1 MRVLD
6 KLGFKKV
13 GAMTKRIALVFI
25 VGMLLSPAAS
35 AQPAQEEAVLRALIA
50 AHEHASVSGD
60 LRGLVDVY
68 SLDAELVS
76 ATGVVTRGRDAIEA
90 SYRQQLAGA
99 AAKSGRHHTH
109 PPDGIRIRFVT
120 PEVALI
126 DLPSRNVGGR
136 TADGAEM
143 PPNEVTLI
151 TVWRKTGGT
160 WLVVSQRALPVVK

>member
-1 MRVLD
+1 
-6 KLGFKKV
+6 
-13 GAMTKRIALVFI
+13 MTKRIALAII
-25 VGMLLSPAAS
+25 VLLMLPPGAS
-35 AQPAQEEAVLRALIA
+35 AQPAPEEAVLRALIA
-50 AHEHASVSGD
+50 AHEHASATGD

-68 SLDAELVS
+68 SADAEMVS
-76 ATGVVTRGRDAIEA
+76 ATGVVTRGRDAIET

-151 TVWRKTGGT
+151 TVWRKTGAT
-160 WLVVSQRALPVVK
+160 WLVVSQRAMAIAK